1 MDKTSFNK
9 IDGFEKK
16 SIEDSLKSMNYGKIF
31 IPPGLKPT
39 MVFPQF
45 NGGTDWGGAAYDIN
59 DRMIYVNCS
68 NEAEWFAMINLVEDK
83 KVSLTIMVSNY
94 LIQIAACHNNSNTG
108 LKASINNLSVADKER
123 IKKSIYNGKG
133 LMPAFKNLDEDKL
146 NALSSFILKI
156 GMDEIIEVENSDKIF
171 EIPWVAMVTLN

>member
-1 MDKTSFNK
+1 MRLHLKTQPFSKPELIYGNISMDKTSFNK

-83 KVSLTIMVSNY
+83 KYLFTIMENNY
-94 LIQIAACHNNSNTG
+94 LKQIVQLATVIQIRG
-108 LKASINNLSVADKER
+108 LKASINNLSVADKDR
-123 IKKSIYNGKG
+123 IKNQSIMEKG
-133 LMPAFKNLDEDKL
+133 LCLH
-146 NALSSFILKI
+146 LKI
-156 GMDEIIEVENSDKIF
+156 
-171 EIPWVAMVTLN
+171 